1 MIAAQLVHTVHWIF
15 LLFVLTGWL
24 LPWPVAWVVHLL
36 VVPGLIVHWRTN
48 ENRCILTELEERFK
62 SDPGLNPESN
72 DRQAVRPEEVAQEPP
87 EEGQF
92 LKAAWAK
99 VYGKK
104 PTDELMSRITYGTM
118 IVVWILSLAR
128 LLYSSRSLS
137 V

>member
-24 LPWPVAWVVHLL
+24 LPWPAALIAHLII
-36 VVPGLIVHWRTN
+36 VPGLIVHWRTN

-62 SDPGLNPESN
+62 GEPSPLKKSS
-72 DRQAVRPEEVAQEPP
+72 EVAHQEAA

-118 IVVWILSLAR
+118 IIVWLLSLLR
-128 LLYSSRSLS
+128 LLAKSL
-137 V
+137 